1 MKVPKFLTLLLGILF
16 IVSCATDKFVPEPKY
31 NSKDPSL
38 TRLMLFIGKDYKQG
52 LFKKFQ
58 KKYDLFQRK
67 YGKQGLFYPQDH
79 AYTYSY
85 HQNKIVKLVIA
96 VQQNIHSSRL
106 KTYTGPLPFNLY
118 RRDTYESVV
127 KKLGEPSSTKLDNT
141 IIDYADKK
149 LQIKFTNGTISTIT
163 IKAN

>member
-1 MKVPKFLTLLLGILF
+1 MKLPKFLALMLGVLF
-16 IVSCATDKFVPEPKY
+16 IVSCATDKFIPEPKY

-38 TRLMLFIGKDYKQG
+38 TRLMLFIGKNHNQA
-52 LFKKFQ
+52 LFTKFK

-67 YGKQGLFYPQDH
+67 YGKEGLFYPQDH

-85 HQNKIVKLVIA
+85 YQNKIVKLIIA

-106 KTYTGPLPFNLY
+106 KPYTGPLPFNLY
-118 RRDTYESVV
+118 RRDTYASVI

-141 IIDYADKK
+141 IIEYADKK
-149 LQIKFTNGTISTIT
+149 LKIKFTNDTISTIT
-163 IKAN
+163 ISSN